1 MTPDTSV
8 ATFFTTHAAL
18 RAEGLLKQAGI
29 PGRLIPAPR
38 DLSPDCTVALA
49 FPAWQKDRVQAILSD
64 GGIEA
69 SGIHVVGKEM

>member
-18 RAEGLLKQAGI
+18 RAEELVKQAGI

>member
-1 MTPDTSV
+1 MGPETCI

-18 RAEGLLKQAGI
+18 RAEELVKRAGI
-29 PGRLIPAPR
+29 AGRLIPAPR

-49 FPAWQKDRVQAILSD
+49 LPASQKDRVQAILSD
-64 GGIEA
+64 CGIEA

>member
-1 MTPDTSV
+1 MTPDTTV
-8 ATFFTTHAAL
+8 ATFFMTHAAL
-18 RAEGLLKQAGI
+18 RAEELVKRAGI

-49 FPAWQKDRVQAILSD
+49 FPASQKDRVQAILSD

-69 SGIHVVGKEM
+69 SGVHVVGKEM

>member
-1 MTPDTSV
+1 MGPETCI

-18 RAEGLLKQAGI
+18 RAEELVKRAGI

-49 FPAWQKDRVQAILSD
+49 FPASQKDRVQAILS
-64 GGIEA
+64 GCGIEA